1 MVVGLLLTT
10 SNGVITELIR
20 VNMHGVGNRWS
31 GN

>member
-10 SNGVITELIR
+10 SNCVIIELIR
-20 VNMHGVGNRWS
+20 VNMHGVGSRLS